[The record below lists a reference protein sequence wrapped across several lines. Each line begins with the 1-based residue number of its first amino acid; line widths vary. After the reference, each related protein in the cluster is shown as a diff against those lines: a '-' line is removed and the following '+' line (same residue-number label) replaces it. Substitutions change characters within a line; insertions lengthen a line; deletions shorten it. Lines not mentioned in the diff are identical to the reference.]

1 MYCCV
6 PQVPGACEAGF
17 QMLDPLSAQALCV
30 QQHCAQDSIFGWGGF
45 RVTRPRE
52 ARNGLLGY
60 LGAKD

>member
-1 MYCCV
+1 
-6 PQVPGACEAGF
+6 
-17 QMLDPLSAQALCV
+17 MLDPLSAQALCV
-30 QQHCAQDSIFGWGGF
+30 QQHCAPDSIFGCGGF